1 MKHKSLLFGLLI
13 ALIVSVLV
21 AILIYFLTKKQR
33 KDSFASTDLAQ
44 LHGQLK
50 LMYGNFREELPEQ
63 QMIFK
68 HIQSNSKI
76 LELGANIGRSSV
88 IANALLSD
96 KTKHLCVE
104 SIPDTCQKLKKN
116 RDLNNLKFQVFEG
129 AISNSSLYQDPNEWR
144 SSKKDKKGY
153 VQINTKPYS
162 YIVSKY
168 NIDFD
173 TLIADC
179 EGCVT
184 TLLEENEYILNNIK
198 LIIIE
203 HDFNNKK
210 QLDYFSKLMS
220 KYNFTMV
227 DKITKKSIGLTN
239 WKDGVQS
246 DPIFVSVW
254 KKLQNYI

>member
-1 MKHKSLLFGLLI
+1 M
-13 ALIVSVLV
+13 
-21 AILIYFLTKKQR
+21 
-33 KDSFASTDLAQ
+33 
-44 LHGQLK
+44 
-50 LMYGNFREELPEQ
+50 
-63 QMIFK
+63 
-68 HIQSNSKI
+68 
-76 LELGANIGRSSV
+76 
-88 IANALLSD
+88 
-96 KTKHLCVE
+96 
-104 SIPDTCQKLKKN
+104 
-116 RDLNNLKFQVFEG
+116 FEG
-129 AISNSSLYQDPNEWR
+129 AISNSNLYQPPKKWR

-162 YIVSKY
+162 YIASRY

-179 EGCVT
+179 EGFVT
-184 TLLEENEYILNNIK
+184 SLLEENEYILNNIK

-254 KKLQNYI
+254 KKLQN